1 MAKKS
6 KSKGNKQVE
15 ALIHDEATRRNIA
28 TAELAALA
36 ERMEEISPVEPQ
48 HYPRRA
54 PLKKREIRERDEDL
68 DPQIIWNGARLRLS
82 PEQVRQLQDKGE
94 VEIGDAQLVWRGKD
108 RQDWS
113 DLVVQAPQLFIQ
125 EKVHPKAIINDLVRR
140 SKLSAAEKDEAL
152 DLFAD
157 FNGLDDPEAR
167 LEFYQHDQHWSNRM
181 ILGDSLHVMASLAVR
196 EHLRGQVQCIFV
208 DPPYGINFKSNWQ
221 VSTQSRD
228 VKDNR
233 REDVSREPEQ
243 VKAFR
248 THGGMEFIRISPICV
263 IV

>member
-6 KSKGNKQVE
+6 KSAKGKKQVE
-15 ALIHDEATRRNIA
+15 ALVHDEATRRNIA

-36 ERMEEISPVEPQ
+36 ERMEEIEPGRTS
-48 HYPRRA
+48 HYPRRT
-54 PLKKREIRERDEDL
+54 PLKKGEIRERDEDL

-82 PEQVRQLQDKGE
+82 PDQVRQLQDKGE

-113 DLVVQAPQLFIQ
+113 DLVVQAPQLYIQ
-125 EKVHPKAIINDLVRR
+125 EKVHPKAIIDDLVRR
-140 SKLSAAEKDEAL
+140 SKVSAAEKDDAP

-181 ILGDSLHVMASLAVR
+181 ILGDSLHRDGKSRRARASARTGAVYLFR
-196 EHLRGQVQCIFV
+196 STLWHQV
-208 DPPYGINFKSNWQ
+208 
-221 VSTQSRD
+221 
-228 VKDNR
+228 
-233 REDVSREPEQ
+233 
-243 VKAFR
+243 
-248 THGGMEFIRISPICV
+248 
-263 IV
+263 